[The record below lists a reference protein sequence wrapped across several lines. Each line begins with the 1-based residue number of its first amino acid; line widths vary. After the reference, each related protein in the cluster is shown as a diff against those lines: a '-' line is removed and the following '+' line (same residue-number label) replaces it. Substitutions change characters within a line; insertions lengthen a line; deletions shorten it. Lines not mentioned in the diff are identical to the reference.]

1 MAHRQPLTV
10 FKEGTTLQV
19 NKDLRHPG
27 DKQDTIPRDNKG
39 RTVRRIN
46 KLPSGHV
53 AVPPPPAPIDGKSPS
68 APPPVLPAAQRRDI
82 PRWND
87 TPNVTVPQRCTPAP
101 AGPSATAITSPFPN
115 SAGFASP
122 VTLCTSPSIRAAWR
136 TWSPEDRHADRASSK
151 GCTQGTEISAW
162 RPRAYPRVRLSDL
175 RGVERASCQ
184 VEAEYSPTTKTHVDD
199 IERRLNALFDA
210 LNCETLSKPVVKQLI
225 TLVQAMQAHD
235 GPGATAIHIDLLMRG
250 SRTDDIGLWM
260 SGAKQLIIRM

>member
-1 MAHRQPLTV
+1 MHLS
-10 FKEGTTLQV
+10 L
-19 NKDLRHPG
+19 H
-27 DKQDTIPRDNKG
+27 
-39 RTVRRIN
+39 
-46 KLPSGHV
+46 
-53 AVPPPPAPIDGKSPS
+53 
-68 APPPVLPAAQRRDI
+68 PVLHRRVD
-82 PRWND
+82 PRLRRLANRTRRHLLLVERW
-87 TPNVTVPQRCTPAP
+87 T
-101 AGPSATAITSPFPN
+101 TS
-115 SAGFASP
+115 
-122 VTLCTSPSIRAAWR
+122 AAWR